1 MRVTAGAN
9 TTVTNTAC
17 VTNDN
22 EIDGRRINQDAN
34 NCNIAVLRVPGGG
47 GGDSLRC
54 IDLTKT
60 SSTEVTCRGNQ
71 YARSYGLDINGDGTI
86 DRVGSMTTNI
96 ATINIG
102 N

>member
-17 VTNDN
+17 VENANEVVAHNRVNDT
-22 EIDGRRINQDAN
+22 N
-34 NCNIAVLRVPGGG
+34 NCNAAVLRVPGGG

-71 YARSYGLDINGDGTI
+71 YARSYGLDKDGDGKI
-86 DRVGSMTTNI
+86 DIT
-96 ATINIG
+96 
-102 N
+102 

>member
-34 NCNIAVLRVPGGG
+34 NCNTAVLHVPGGG
-47 GGDSLRC
+47 G
-54 IDLTKT
+54 
-60 SSTEVTCRGNQ
+60 
-71 YARSYGLDINGDGTI
+71 
-86 DRVGSMTTNI
+86 
-96 ATINIG
+96 
-102 N
+102 

>member
-17 VTNDN
+17 VMNDN

-47 GGDSLRC
+47 GDPLRC
-54 IDLTKT
+54 ISVAK
-60 SSTEVTCRGNQ
+60 
-71 YARSYGLDINGDGTI
+71 I
-86 DRVGSMTTNI
+86 TNTQF
-96 ATINIG
+96 ACQ
-102 N
+102 